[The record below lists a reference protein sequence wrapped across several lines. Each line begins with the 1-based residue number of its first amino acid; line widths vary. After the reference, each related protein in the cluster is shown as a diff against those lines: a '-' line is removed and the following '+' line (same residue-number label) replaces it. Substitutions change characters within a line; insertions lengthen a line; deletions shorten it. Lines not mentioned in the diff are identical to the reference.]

1 MKNVLIS
8 TLLIIV
14 ALVLLILLLPLAAIW
29 QCQCIFK
36 DHKPYSYVSKL
47 LFSIAQCIDELG
59 NVAYQELWNDLLIT
73 PDSIFL
79 FGNPSERMSSVIGKN
94 LEAGTLT
101 KTGMWLNNQLNKI
114 QPNHTIISIQ
124 PNI

>member
-8 TLLIIV
+8 LLLIIV
-14 ALVLLILLLPLAAIW
+14 ALVLLILLFPLAAIW
-29 QCQCIFK
+29 QCRCIFK
-36 DHKPYSYVSKL
+36 DHKPYSYVSQV

-79 FGNPSERMSSVIGKN
+79 F
-94 LEAGTLT
+94 
-101 KTGMWLNNQLNKI
+101 
-114 QPNHTIISIQ
+114 
-124 PNI
+124 